1 MGTLKE
7 WYYFCIS
14 SKFPSL
20 EGKRR
25 TFNFANTYQNMV
37 YLQIV
42 VLNVGAMGM
51 ITLLS
56 YTYTSENWYLKS
68 DTNKINFLNIFY
80 LHPNFFLKYCFT
92 FSLVT
97 SSKFEVG
104 FYQKVKEFLI
114 FWINIQN
121 FMSLSNVLWHCK
133 V

>member
-1 MGTLKE
+1 MGMLKG

-20 EGKRR
+20 GGKRR

-51 ITLLS
+51 ITLLN

-80 LHPNFFLKYCFT
+80 FHTNFF
-92 FSLVT
+92 
-97 SSKFEVG
+97 
-104 FYQKVKEFLI
+104 
-114 FWINIQN
+114 
-121 FMSLSNVLWHCK
+121 
-133 V
+133 